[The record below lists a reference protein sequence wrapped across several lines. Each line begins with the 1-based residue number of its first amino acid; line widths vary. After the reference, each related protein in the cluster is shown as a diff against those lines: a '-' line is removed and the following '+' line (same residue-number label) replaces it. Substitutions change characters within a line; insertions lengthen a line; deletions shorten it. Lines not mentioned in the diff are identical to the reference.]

1 MSKLTTVLLALL
13 ISLSLKNMEAAES
26 VSRDAVKREP
36 AAAANKGKE
45 PISGLALKQEDEA
58 QIALLQG
65 KFKEAQDSGA
75 QESTLL
81 IIQSYIDLAKE
92 MKELNDKRH
101 ALHEAVKGFEKGVG
115 VFSEEIKAI
124 VQKVN
129 SILAAQ
135 AEQALKN
142 AELRKLL
149 ADPSPTA
156 TTIAVSANK
165 PAEGG

>member
-1 MSKLTTVLLALL
+1 
-13 ISLSLKNMEAAES
+13 
-26 VSRDAVKREP
+26 
-36 AAAANKGKE
+36 
-45 PISGLALKQEDEA
+45 
-58 QIALLQG
+58 
-65 KFKEAQDSGA
+65 
-75 QESTLL
+75 
-81 IIQSYIDLAKE
+81 
-92 MKELNDKRH
+92 
-101 ALHEAVKGFEKGVG
+101 LHEAVKGFEKGVG